1 MDYGAI
7 VVGAGHNGLICAAY
21 LAKAGI
27 RTLLIEA
34 RSHVGGCA
42 ATETV
47 LGGAKVN
54 ICNCDHA
61 MVRTTP
67 IAEELNLARHGL
79 RYLDIDPSYL
89 NVQYDGSPGWFL
101 FNDVERTLASL
112 RFSYPNEVDGYRRY
126 LKEALPVARMV
137 IQIAQDLPTPGTVT
151 KKMLRNPVT
160 AARAIPTLLS
170 WSRRSVGD
178 VIRSFFTAEQLRG
191 PLVTAGP
198 SVWGVSPETPGTG
211 LGALGYAFRHSVQI
225 GRPVGGSGSLPD
237 AILGS
242 FESAGGTLRTGARVE
257 RILCEGPRVRGVA
270 LSSGEEIVAPI
281 VVAAG
286 NPRSA
291 LVDWLKDPPAQALA
305 LIERYRAAPPHDGYE
320 AKVDAVID
328 TRYRVRAVSAEML
341 GALGLHENEA
351 ITPSMIVSKSLAD
364 IGIDHAAK
372 AEGRIGE
379 RPQLLVQLPSV
390 LDPSVASGLGRG
402 DEVFSLEVLWT
413 PYALQGGWNGSKE
426 PERWLTRVSELVEMA
441 DGRPFH
447 EHVKSWRLMGPV
459 DYERELSMTRGHA
472 PSFAGTPITALL
484 GRDRE
489 QTRYETPVAGL
500 FLTGAATFPGAG
512 IWGAS
517 GRNAATAILASRT

>member
-1 MDYGAI
+1 
-7 VVGAGHNGLICAAY
+7 
-21 LAKAGI
+21 
-27 RTLLIEA
+27 
-34 RSHVGGCA
+34 
-42 ATETV
+42 
-47 LGGAKVN
+47 
-54 ICNCDHA
+54 
-61 MVRTTP
+61 
-67 IAEELNLARHGL
+67 
-79 RYLDIDPSYL
+79 
-89 NVQYDGSPGWFL
+89 
-101 FNDVERTLASL
+101 
-112 RFSYPNEVDGYRRY
+112 
-126 LKEALPVARMV
+126 
-137 IQIAQDLPTPGTVT
+137 
-151 KKMLRNPVT
+151 
-160 AARAIPTLLS
+160 
-170 WSRRSVGD
+170 
-178 VIRSFFTAEQLRG
+178 
-191 PLVTAGP
+191 
-198 SVWGVSPETPGTG
+198 
-211 LGALGYAFRHSVQI
+211 
-225 GRPVGGSGSLPD
+225 
-237 AILGS
+237 
-242 FESAGGTLRTGARVE
+242 
-257 RILCEGPRVRGVA
+257 
-270 LSSGEEIVAPI
+270 
-281 VVAAG
+281 
-286 NPRSA
+286 
-291 LVDWLKDPPAQALA
+291 
-305 LIERYRAAPPHDGYE
+305 
-320 AKVDAVID
+320 
-328 TRYRVRAVSAEML
+328 ML
-341 GALGLHENEA
+341 GALGLQDHEA

-512 IWGAS
+512 IWGAP